1 MEISDNVKRLSL
13 EIRNSL
19 LNEGASLVGFA
30 NLRSIPPEGRQS
42 LDYAISIGVALNPAI
57 IRRVELKGPTREYS
71 YEKVRASS
79 FANYLCEF
87 GAKLLMDRGYKAV
100 PLLADDYKNV
110 DQQTV
115 SAPFQHKMAA
125 TRAGLGWIGK
135 SALLVTEE
143 HGPALRIS
151 TILTNAVLE
160 CGTPVEVSKCGE
172 CQECTNACP
181 AKAINGNLWD
191 IAKSKE
197 DIFKGRNHLINL
209 MNCGRYYFKTNE
221 MLGIEAPEA
230 RVCGIC
236 IAACPKTRHYLSKHR

>member
-1 MEISDNVKRLSL
+1 MEQLSL
-13 EIRNSL
+13 EIKNAL
-19 LNEGASLVGFA
+19 QKEGASLVGFA
-30 NLRSIPPEGRQS
+30 DISCLPPENRQS
-42 LDYAISIGVALNPAI
+42 MDYAISIGVALNPAI
-57 IRRVELKGPTREYS
+57 IRRIGLNGPTREYS
-71 YEKVRASS
+71 YDKVRASS

-87 GAKLLMDRGYKAV
+87 GAKLLMDRGYKAIS
-100 PLLADDYKNV
+100 LLADDHKNV
-110 DQQTV
+110 DIQTV
-115 SAPFQHKMAA
+115 SAPFQHKTAA

-135 SALLVTEE
+135 SALLITEE
-143 HGPALRIS
+143 YGSALRIS

-191 IAKSKE
+191 VAKSKE

-209 MNCGRYYFKTNE
+209 TNCGRYYFKTNE

-236 IAACPKTRHYLSKHR
+236 IAACPKTKRYTEEN